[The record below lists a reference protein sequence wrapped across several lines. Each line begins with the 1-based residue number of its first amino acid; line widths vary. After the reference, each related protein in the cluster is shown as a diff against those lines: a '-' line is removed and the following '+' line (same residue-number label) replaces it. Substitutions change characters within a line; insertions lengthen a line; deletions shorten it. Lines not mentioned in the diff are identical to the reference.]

1 MRTERTFGMTD
12 GAAGIGARGRA
23 ALARPEA
30 WLVGLI
36 AIALVVGC
44 GEPGRG
50 ERAGGEATPG
60 GKGGDS
66 ASASES
72 RTELWLCPMHPT
84 YVVDHK
90 GDCPI
95 CGMDL
100 VPAAEFAAQQG
111 GGVSSVPGMATVYL
125 SGDAIRLAGVRTQP
139 AETRSMELTIRT
151 SGIVTADEAR
161 VRRVQTKVSGWVE
174 KLHINR
180 SGQAVRRG
188 EPLLSIY
195 SPELLAGQEE
205 FVRALET
212 RDRGGTSA
220 EILVEAARERL
231 RLLDVPPRALE
242 ELERTRQPSRA
253 VVLTAP
259 VSGTLTAREVYE
271 GMKVEPGMELLTV
284 ADFSTVWIEA
294 PFYEYEARGLSEG
307 QPADLRLPYDP
318 SVALSGEI
326 DFIYPYL
333 DDATRTVRARLV
345 FANDF
350 GLLKPGMYADV
361 TVRIDQGEALTI
373 PDNAILDTGERQIVF
388 VHRGGGDFEPRSV
401 EVGARSGGLA
411 QIYDGLAEGEEVV
424 VRANFLLDSESRIRA
439 ALAGLGATTP
449 KAEH

>member
-1 MRTERTFGMTD
+1 MSADTTD
-12 GAAGIGARGRA
+12 GARGRD
-23 ALARPEA
+23 RSGA
-30 WLVGLI
+30 WRFGLI
-36 AIALVVGC
+36 LIAFLAGC
-44 GEPGRG
+44 GEPGKG
-50 ERAGGEATPG
+50 GRAGGEATPG
-60 GKGGDS
+60 GKGENS
-66 ASASES
+66 AAGSEAKAA
-72 RTELWLCPMHPT
+72 LWLCPMHPT
-84 YVVDHK
+84 YIVDHK
-90 GDCPI
+90 AACPI

-111 GGVSSVPGMATVYL
+111 GGLSSVPGMATVYL

-139 AETRSMELTIRT
+139 AETRSMEMTIRT

-174 KLHINR
+174 KLHINKP
-180 SGQAVRRG
+180 GQAVRRG

-205 FVRALET
+205 FVRALEA
-212 RDRGGTSA
+212 RDRGGMSA
-220 EILVEAARERL
+220 GVLVDAARERL
-231 RLLDVPPRALE
+231 RLLDVPSRTLE
-242 ELERTRQPSRA
+242 ELEQTRRPTRA
-253 VVLTAP
+253 VVLAAP
-259 VSGTLTAREVYE
+259 VSGTLTSREVYE

-294 PFYEYEARGLSEG
+294 SFYEFEARGLSEG

-388 VHRGGGDFEPRSV
+388 VHRGGGDFEPRAV

-411 QIYDGLAEGEEVV
+411 QIHDGLAEGEDVV

-439 ALAGLGATTP
+439 ALAGMGATTP
-449 KAEH
+449 EAEH